1 MLRKSSQKV
10 DKVTQTVLFNIFVEL
25 LIGGGEVLYTVSTNS
40 EIFPNIF
47 ETYIFVNIPTE
58 IYISLKLMYL
68 EKLPNI

>member
-1 MLRKSSQKV
+1 MMICLDPTGIMHV
-10 DKVTQTVLFNIFVEL
+10 EDLCILFSTD
-25 LIGGGEVLYTVSTNS
+25 TVSTNS